1 MAFRIHEDQENAS
14 LGLRKT
20 DADVFSATN
29 QRRALGNINHF
40 ACNQNRNTKLP
51 GLTNG
56 PCKVQDEN
64 RMVRQIKN
72 EKNIVLPVAQ
82 FRAFSVYEDKPNEV
96 EVKKR
101 EPTFK
106 PFVAK
111 EVKKENFFVNTVEN
125 AKLISTQAEK
135 QPEPAKESHPPRLP
149 LQEKKDVVV
158 SPMSVIDTSVLSM
171 SISKNESQF
180 LNDTFDDDDTTTAQ
194 TDREMFFH
202 VVEYRQDIY
211 EYMREIEVKYRANP
225 RYMRKQ
231 PDITHMM
238 RSILIDWLVEV
249 CDEYNQQ
256 SETLHLAVSY
266 VDRFLSYMSVVRTK
280 LQLVG
285 TAATYIAAKYEEV
298 YPPEVSEFVYITDDT
313 YTKREVL
320 RMEHLILKVLSFDL
334 STPTSLAFLSHYC
347 ISNGLSKKTFHL
359 AAYLSELCLLEAD
372 PYLQFKPSI
381 IAASALATARH
392 CLLCEVCTSDETDS
406 RPANNHTQIITK
418 VVGSGAVEAEGR
430 VRAAC
435 MATAWP
441 LALAACSGY
450 SRADLEPCMREL
462 ARTHA
467 HVALQ
472 PYQAIPDK
480 YKSNKFDSVST
491 IEPRPMFP
499 VSKYQPPANHA
510 ARTASDTTRT
520 S

>member
-1 MAFRIHEDQENAS
+1 MASFRIHEDRENAS
-14 LGLRKT
+14 LGHRKENA
-20 DADVFSATN
+20 DAVFSAA
-29 QRRALGNINHF
+29 QRRALGDLSQF
-40 ACNQNRNTKLP
+40 ACNQNRSLKLP
-51 GLTNG
+51 DLANG
-56 PCKVQDEN
+56 PSKLQDDI
-64 RMVRQIKN
+64 RTVRQIKN
-72 EKNIVLPVAQ
+72 EKNIVPPVAQ
-82 FRAFSVYEDKPNEV
+82 FRAFSVYEDKPSEV

-101 EPTFK
+101 ESTFK
-106 PFVAK
+106 PFVSK
-111 EVKKENFFVNTVEN
+111 ELKKENFFVSAADNVRALC
-125 AKLISTQAEK
+125 AKVEK
-135 QPEPAKESHPPRLP
+135 QSEVLQVRQP
-149 LQEKKDVVV
+149 LQEKKDVVTAE
-158 SPMSVIDTSVLSM
+158 SPMSVVDTSILSM
-171 SISKNESQF
+171 SISKNESQI
-180 LNDTFDDDDTTTAQ
+180 LEDILEDEEDKTTAQ

-202 VVEYRQDIY
+202 VEEYRQDIY
-211 EYMREIEVKYRANP
+211 NYMREIEVKNRANP

-359 AAYLSELCLLEAD
+359 ASYIAELCLLEAD
-372 PYLQFKPSI
+372 PYLQFKPSV
-381 IAASALATARH
+381 IAAASLATARH
-392 CLLCEVCTSDETDS
+392 CLLCESCERFENRDIPEAEE
-406 RPANNHTQIITK
+406 RPAAPACA
-418 VVGSGAVEAEGR
+418 GA
-430 VRAAC
+430 
-435 MATAWP
+435 AWP
-441 LALAACSGY
+441 LALAASAGY
-450 SRADLEPCMREL
+450 ALAELQPCLRQL
-462 ARTHA
+462 ARSHA
-467 HVALQ
+467 HAPLQ

-480 YKSNKFDSVST
+480 YKSNKYEAVST
-491 IEPRPMFP
+491 IEARPMFP
-499 VSKYQPPANHA
+499 VAKYQPPANANNTRANDA
-510 ARTASDTTRT
+510 ARS

>member
-14 LGLRKT
+14 LGSRK
-20 DADVFSATN
+20 DNGDIFAN
-29 QRRALGNINHF
+29 QRRALGDLNPF
-40 ACNQNRNTKLP
+40 AFNQSRNVKLP

-56 PCKVQDEN
+56 PCKVQEEN
-64 RMVRQIKN
+64 RTMRQIKN

-82 FRAFSVYEDKPNEV
+82 FRAFSVYEDKPTEA
-96 EVKKR
+96 EVKKK
-101 EPTFK
+101 ESTYK
-106 PFVAK
+106 PFAAK
-111 EVKKENFFVNTVEN
+111 DTKKDGIFINNENVKALYPKPEKKPDRQIEAV
-125 AKLISTQAEK
+125 QARV
-135 QPEPAKESHPPRLP
+135 PI
-149 LQEKKDVVV
+149 QEKKNVVE
-158 SPMSVIDTSVLSM
+158 SPMSIVDTSVLSM
-171 SISKNESQF
+171 SVSRNESQII
-180 LNDTFDDDDTTTAQ
+180 DVEDDDTTTAQ

-211 EYMREIEVKYRANP
+211 EYMKEIEVKNRANP

-231 PDITHMM
+231 PDITHVM

-249 CDEYNQQ
+249 CDEYGQQ

-359 AAYLSELCLLEAD
+359 ASYLAELCLLEAD

-392 CLLCEVCTSDETDS
+392 CLLCANCTAEDKAKSTSRDVKDS
-406 RPANNHTQIITK
+406 SVDPAC
-418 VVGSGAVEAEGR
+418 AE
-430 VRAAC
+430 
-435 MATAWP
+435 TAWP
-441 LALAACSGY
+441 AVLVTCSGY
-450 SRADLEPCMREL
+450 SLSDLEACLREL
-462 ARTHA
+462 ARTHVHA
-467 HVALQ
+467 TSQ

-480 YKSNKFDSVST
+480 YKSNKFEGVS
-491 IEPRPMFP
+491 IVEPRPMFP
-499 VSKYQPPANHA
+499 VAKYQPPAP
-510 ARTASDTTRT
+510 ASNSSRPPADSTR
-520 S
+520 SS

>member
-14 LGLRKT
+14 LGLRK
-20 DADVFSATN
+20 DSADVFAAN
-29 QRRALGNINHF
+29 QRRALGDLSQF
-40 ACNQNRNTKLP
+40 ACNQSRNLKLP

-64 RMVRQIKN
+64 RTMRQIKN
-72 EKNIVLPVAQ
+72 EKNIVPPVAQ
-82 FRAFSVYEDKPNEV
+82 FRAFSVYEDKPTEA

-101 EPTFK
+101 EHTFK

-111 EVKKENFFVNTVEN
+111 ETKKDSIFINNENSK
-125 AKLISTQAEK
+125 ALC
-135 QPEPAKESHPPRLP
+135 
-149 LQEKKDVVV
+149 LQEKKPDRLIDPPSTRPLQDSKNVVE
-158 SPMSVIDTSVLSM
+158 SPMSVVDTSILSM
-171 SISKNESQF
+171 SISKNESQII
-180 LNDTFDDDDTTTAQ
+180 DDEDEDTTTAQ

-211 EYMREIEVKYRANP
+211 EYMKEIEAKNRANP

-231 PDITHMM
+231 PDITHLM

-347 ISNGLSKKTFHL
+347 ISNGLSKRTFHL
-359 AAYLSELCLLEAD
+359 AAYLAELCLLEAD

-392 CLLCEVCTSDETDS
+392 CLLCERCGGEEKDRRES
-406 RPANNHTQIITK
+406 RELK
-418 VVGSGAVEAEGR
+418 EGR
-430 VRAAC
+430 DPKEARVHATCAAV
-435 MATAWP
+435 AWP
-441 LALAACSGY
+441 AALATCSGY
-450 SRADLEPCMREL
+450 SLADLEACLREL
-462 ARTHA
+462 ARTHSHA
-467 HVALQ
+467 SIQ
-472 PYQAIPDK
+472 PYQAVPDK
-480 YKSNKFDSVST
+480 YKSNKFDGVST
-491 IEPRPMFP
+491 IEPRPMYP
-499 VSKYQPPANHA
+499 VPKYQPPAPPSSARPA
-510 ARTASDTTRT
+510 ADIARS

>member
-1 MAFRIHEDQENAS
+1 MAFRIHEDQENTS
-14 LGLRKT
+14 LGLRKA
-20 DADVFSATN
+20 DADVFSSTN

-72 EKNIVLPVAQ
+72 EKNIILPVAQ

-111 EVKKENFFVNTVEN
+111 DLKKENLFVNTIENVKNAQVE
-125 AKLISTQAEK
+125 KK
-135 QPEPAKESHPPRLP
+135 QDPLKEAHSLRLP

-171 SISKNESQF
+171 SISKNESLSET
-180 LNDTFDDDDTTTAQ
+180 LNDDDATTAQ
-194 TDREMFFH
+194 TNREMFFH
-202 VVEYRQDIY
+202 VVDYRQDIY
-211 EYMREIEVKYRANP
+211 DYMRELEVKNRANP

-231 PDITHMM
+231 PDITQMM

-392 CLLCEVCTSDETDS
+392 CLLCERCTSDETDS
-406 RPANNHTQIITK
+406 LATSDNSLIISK
-418 VVGSGAVEAEGR
+418 VVGSVNNELEGS
-430 VRAAC
+430 RARASC

-441 LALAACSGY
+441 VALAACSGY

-480 YKSNKFDSVST
+480 YKSNKYDGVST
-491 IEPRPMFP
+491 IEPRSMFP
-499 VSKYQPPANHA
+499 VPKYQPPANHA
-510 ARTASDTTRT
+510 ARTASETTRT

>member
-14 LGLRKT
+14 LGLRK
-20 DADVFSATN
+20 DNADVFLAN
-29 QRRALGNINHF
+29 QRRALGDLSQF
-40 ACNQNRNTKLP
+40 ACNQNRNGKLP
-51 GLTNG
+51 GLTG
-56 PCKVQDEN
+56 SYKQDEN
-64 RMVRQIKN
+64 RVVRQIKN
-72 EKNIVLPVAQ
+72 EKNIVPPVAQ
-82 FRAFSVYEDKPNEV
+82 FQAFSVYEDKPKEA

-101 EPTFK
+101 ESTFK
-106 PFVAK
+106 FVSK
-111 EVKKENFFVNTVEN
+111 ETRKDNNFFISAAENTR
-125 AKLISTQAEK
+125 ALCAQAEK
-135 QPEPAKESHPPRLP
+135 QALVEKKPERLNEAPPARQP
-149 LQEKKDVVV
+149 LQEKKDVIE
-158 SPMSVIDTSVLSM
+158 SPMSVVDTSILSM
-171 SISKNESQF
+171 SISKNESQII
-180 LNDTFDDDDTTTAQ
+180 DDDDDTTTAQ

-211 EYMREIEVKYRANP
+211 EYMREIEVKNRANP

-231 PDITHMM
+231 PDISHLM
-238 RSILIDWLVEV
+238 RSILVDWLVEV

-347 ISNGLSKKTFHL
+347 IANGLSKRTFHL
-359 AAYLSELCLLEAD
+359 AAYIAELCLLEAD
-372 PYLQFKPSI
+372 PYLQYKPSI

-392 CLLCEVCTSDETDS
+392 CLQCVECTARKASELSDARACVAS
-406 RPANNHTQIITK
+406 PK
-418 VVGSGAVEAEGR
+418 CVAV
-430 VRAAC
+430 
-435 MATAWP
+435 AWP
-441 LALAACSGY
+441 SALVDSSGY
-450 SRADLEPCMREL
+450 SFSDLENCLKEL
-462 ARTHA
+462 ARTHSHASQQA
-467 HVALQ
+467 H
-472 PYQAIPDK
+472 QAIPDK
-480 YKSNKFDSVST
+480 YKSNKFEAVST

-499 VSKYQPPANHA
+499 VAKYVPPPPPNNAKTQSE
-510 ARTASDTTRT
+510 TAKS

>member
-1 MAFRIHEDQENAS
+1 MAFRIHEDQENSA
-14 LGLRKT
+14 LALRKEN
-20 DADVFSATN
+20 ADVFSAVN
-29 QRRALGNINHF
+29 QRRALGDLSHY
-40 ACNQNRNTKLP
+40 ACNQNQNNKIP

-64 RMVRQIKN
+64 RKIRQIKN
-72 EKNIVLPVAQ
+72 EKNIVPPVAQ
-82 FRAFSVYEDKPNEV
+82 FRAFNVYEDKPTEV

-106 PFVAK
+106 HFITK
-111 EVKKENFFVNTVEN
+111 DIKKENYFKNEAEN
-125 AKLISTQAEK
+125 VKALCAQIKK
-135 QPEPAKESHPPRLP
+135 QSEWQKDAPVARLP
-149 LQEKKDVVV
+149 LQEKKDLE
-158 SPMSVIDTSVLSM
+158 SPMSIVDSSILSM
-171 SISKNESQF
+171 SISKNESQ
-180 LNDTFDDDDTTTAQ
+180 LLDSIDEDDADAAATAQ

-202 VVEYRQDIY
+202 VEEYRQDIY
-211 EYMREIEVKYRANP
+211 EYMREIEVKNRANP

-231 PDITHMM
+231 PDITHVM

-249 CDEYNQQ
+249 CDEYGQQ

-359 AAYLSELCLLEAD
+359 AAYIAELSLLEAD
-372 PYLQFKPSI
+372 PYLQFKPSV

-392 CLLCEVCTSDETDS
+392 CLLCDHCSYDEVDCALERTMFISKGT
-406 RPANNHTQIITK
+406 N
-418 VVGSGAVEAEGR
+418 GSYSEGG
-430 VRAAC
+430 VHLSCGVA
-435 MATAWP
+435 AWP
-441 LALAACSGY
+441 PALAESSGY
-450 SRADLEPCMREL
+450 SLADLETCLREL
-462 ARTHA
+462 ARSHTHA
-467 HVALQ
+467 RRQ

-480 YKSNKFDSVST
+480 YKSNKYEAVST
-491 IEPRPMFP
+491 IEPRPMYP
-499 VSKYQPPANHA
+499 VPKYEAPAPANN
-510 ARTASDTTRT
+510 ARPTTTEVARAS
-520 S
+520 

>member
-14 LGLRKT
+14 LGLRK
-20 DADVFSATN
+20 DNVDVFAN
-29 QRRALGNINHF
+29 QRRALGDLSQF
-40 ACNQNRNTKLP
+40 ACNQSRNLKLP

-56 PCKVQDEN
+56 TCKVQDEN
-64 RMVRQIKN
+64 RTMRQIKN
-72 EKNIVLPVAQ
+72 EKNIVPPVAQ
-82 FRAFSVYEDKPNEV
+82 FRAFSVYEDKADKPTEAD
-96 EVKKR
+96 VKKR

-111 EVKKENFFVNTVEN
+111 ETKKDSIFISNESVKTLYPKVEKKPDRHIE
-125 AKLISTQAEK
+125 ASQA
-135 QPEPAKESHPPRLP
+135 RLP
-149 LQEKKDVVV
+149 LQEKEKKNVVE
-158 SPMSVIDTSVLSM
+158 SPMSVVDTSVLSM
-171 SISKNESQF
+171 SVSKNESQII
-180 LNDTFDDDDTTTAQ
+180 DEDDETTTAQ

-211 EYMREIEVKYRANP
+211 EYMKEIEVKNRANP

-249 CDEYNQQ
+249 CDEYGQQ

-347 ISNGLSKKTFHL
+347 ISNGLSKRTFHL
-359 AAYLSELCLLEAD
+359 AAYLAELCLLEAD

-392 CLLCEVCTSDETDS
+392 CLICEKCSGDDGVKGDTRDGKEA
-406 RPANNHTQIITK
+406 RINPAC
-418 VVGSGAVEAEGR
+418 A
-430 VRAAC
+430 
-435 MATAWP
+435 ATAWP
-441 LALAACSGY
+441 AALVSCSGY
-450 SRADLEPCMREL
+450 TMSDLEACMREL
-462 ARTHA
+462 ARTHSHA
-467 HVALQ
+467 ASQ

-480 YKSNKFDSVST
+480 YKSNKFEAVST
-491 IEPRPMFP
+491 IEPRPMIP
-499 VSKYQPPANHA
+499 VAKYQPPAP
-510 ARTASDTTRT
+510 ASNT
-520 S
+520 SRPPTDNSRSSS

>member
-14 LGLRKT
+14 LGLRK
-20 DADVFSATN
+20 DNVDVFAN
-29 QRRALGNINHF
+29 QRRALGDLSQF
-40 ACNQNRNTKLP
+40 ACNQSRNLKLP
-51 GLTNG
+51 VLTNG

-64 RMVRQIKN
+64 RTMRQIKN
-72 EKNIVLPVAQ
+72 EKNIVPPVAQ
-82 FRAFSVYEDKPNEV
+82 FRAFNVYEDKPTEIDL
-96 EVKKR
+96 KKR

-111 EVKKENFFVNTVEN
+111 EIKKDSIFNINENVKAIYSK
-125 AKLISTQAEK
+125 AEK
-135 QPEPAKESHPPRLP
+135 KSDRQIDVPSTRPP
-149 LQEKKDVVV
+149 LQEKKNVIE
-158 SPMSVIDTSVLSM
+158 SPMSVVDTSVLSM
-171 SISKNESQF
+171 SVSKNESQI
-180 LNDTFDDDDTTTAQ
+180 LDDEDDTITAQ
-194 TDREMFFH
+194 TDRSMFFH

-211 EYMREIEVKYRANP
+211 EYMKEIEIKNRANP

-231 PDITHMM
+231 PDITHLM

-249 CDEYNQQ
+249 CDEYGQQ

-347 ISNGLSKKTFHL
+347 ISNGLSQKTFHL
-359 AAYLSELCLLEAD
+359 ASYIAELSLLEAD

-381 IAASALATARH
+381 IAASSLATARH
-392 CLLCEVCTSDETDS
+392 CLLCERCVGEDRTNCNKDEIKDILVN
-406 RPANNHTQIITK
+406 PAC
-418 VVGSGAVEAEGR
+418 A
-430 VRAAC
+430 
-435 MATAWP
+435 ATAWP
-441 LALAACSGY
+441 AALETCAGY
-450 SRADLEPCMREL
+450 SFRDLEACLREL
-462 ARTHA
+462 ARTHSHA
-467 HVALQ
+467 SSQ

-480 YKSNKFDSVST
+480 YKSNKFEAVSM
-491 IEPRPMFP
+491 IEPRPMYP
-499 VSKYQPPANHA
+499 VAKYQAPAPANVAGRPPAPDN
-510 ARTASDTTRT
+510 TR
-520 S
+520 SS

>member
-1 MAFRIHEDQENAS
+1 MAFRIHEDQENSA
-14 LGLRKT
+14 LGLRKENS
-20 DADVFSATN
+20 DVFSAAN
-29 QRRALGNINHF
+29 QRRALGDLSHF
-40 ACNQNRNTKLP
+40 GCYQNRNNKLP

-56 PCKVQDEN
+56 PCKVQDDT
-64 RMVRQIKN
+64 RKIRQIKN
-72 EKNIVLPVAQ
+72 EKNIVPPVAQ
-82 FRAFSVYEDKPNEV
+82 FRAFNVYEDKPTEA

-106 PFVAK
+106 HFVTK
-111 EVKKENFFVNTVEN
+111 DIKKDNFFKNEAEN
-125 AKLISTQAEK
+125 VKVLCDQIKK
-135 QPEPAKESHPPRLP
+135 QPDWQKDTTLARLP
-149 LQEKKDVVV
+149 LQEKKDVIE
-158 SPMSVIDTSVLSM
+158 SPMSIVDSSILSM
-171 SISKNESQF
+171 SISKNESQL
-180 LNDTFDDDDTTTAQ
+180 LNSIDEDDADAATTAQ

-202 VVEYRQDIY
+202 VEEYRQDIY
-211 EYMREIEVKYRANP
+211 EYMREIEVKNRANP

-231 PDITHMM
+231 PDITHVM

-249 CDEYNQQ
+249 CDEYGQQ

-359 AAYLSELCLLEAD
+359 ASYIAELSLLEAD
-372 PYLQFKPSI
+372 PYLQFKPSV

-392 CLLCEVCTSDETDS
+392 CLLCERCSRDEVDTTVDHS
-406 RPANNHTQIITK
+406 IFINKGAN
-418 VVGSGAVEAEGR
+418 GSYSESGVHSS
-430 VRAAC
+430 C
-435 MATAWP
+435 LSTAWP
-441 LALAACSGY
+441 AALASSSGY
-450 SRADLEPCMREL
+450 CAADIDACMREL
-462 ARTHA
+462 ARSHA
-467 HVALQ
+467 HAPRQ

-480 YKSNKFDSVST
+480 YKSNKYEAVST
-491 IEPRPMFP
+491 IEPKPMYP
-499 VSKYQPPANHA
+499 VPKYEPPTPANN
-510 ARTASDTTRT
+510 ARPASTDVRA

>member
-1 MAFRIHEDQENAS
+1 MASFRIHEDQENAA
-14 LGLRKT
+14 LGIRK
-20 DADVFSATN
+20 DAELFTANS
-29 QRRALGNINHF
+29 QRRALGDLSQF
-40 ACNQNRNTKLP
+40 ACNQNRNNKLT

-64 RMVRQIKN
+64 RTVRQIKN
-72 EKNIVLPVAQ
+72 EKNIVPPVAQ
-82 FRAFSVYEDKPNEV
+82 FRAFSVYEDKPSEV

-101 EPTFK
+101 EPAFK
-106 PFVAK
+106 PFIAK
-111 EVKKENFFVNTVEN
+111 EIRKDNFFVNAAEN
-125 AKLISTQAEK
+125 VKALCAQVEK
-135 QPEPAKESHPPRLP
+135 QPDQSKESTSARLP
-149 LQEKKDVVV
+149 LQEKKDVVQEKEV
-158 SPMSVIDTSVLSM
+158 IESPMSIVDNSILSM
-171 SISKNESQF
+171 SISKNESQI
-180 LNDTFDDDDTTTAQ
+180 LDENLEEEDVTTAQ

-211 EYMREIEVKYRANP
+211 EYMREIEVKNRANP

-249 CDEYNQQ
+249 CDEYGQQ

-359 AAYLSELCLLEAD
+359 AAYIAELCLLEAD
-372 PYLQFKPSI
+372 PYLQYKPSI

-392 CLLCEVCTSDETDS
+392 CLLCECSGEKNTES
-406 RPANNHTQIITK
+406 RLLTK
-418 VVGSGAVEAEGR
+418 CSL
-430 VRAAC
+430 
-435 MATAWP
+435 TAWP
-441 LALAACSGY
+441 PALAHCSGY
-450 SRADLEPCMREL
+450 SLTDLEPCLREQ
-462 ARTHA
+462 ARTHSHA
-467 HVALQ
+467 PQQ

-480 YKSNKFDSVST
+480 YKSNKFDGVST
-491 IEPRPMFP
+491 IEARPLFP
-499 VSKYQPPANHA
+499 VPKYQQPAPANSARPPADSN
-510 ARTASDTTRT
+510 RNS
-520 S
+520 

>member
-1 MAFRIHEDQENAS
+1 MAFRIHEDQENSS
-14 LGLRKT
+14 LGLRKG

-106 PFVAK
+106 FIAK
-111 EVKKENFFVNTVEN
+111 ETRKENFFVNNTEN
-125 AKLISTQAEK
+125 AKLISTQVEK
-135 QPEPAKESHPPRLP
+135 QLDQPKEAPPLRLP
-149 LQEKKDVVV
+149 LQEKKDVVE

-171 SISKNESQF
+171 SISKNESLL
-180 LNDTFDDDDTTTAQ
+180 LNDTLDDDEDTTTAQ

-211 EYMREIEVKYRANP
+211 EYMREIEVKNRANP

-359 AAYLSELCLLEAD
+359 ASYLTELCLLEAD

-392 CLLCEVCTSDETDS
+392 CLLCEQCGCDETDS
-406 RPANNHTQIITK
+406 RPASDRTPLVTK
-418 VVGSGAVEAEGR
+418 GGNVGEEVVRGR
-430 VRAAC
+430 ASC
-435 MATAWP
+435 LATAWP
-441 LALAACSGY
+441 VALAACAGY
-450 SRADLEPCMREL
+450 SRADLEPCLREL
-462 ARTHA
+462 ARTHE

-480 YKSNKFDSVST
+480 YKSNKYDGVST
-491 IEPRPMFP
+491 IESRPMFP
-499 VSKYQPPANHA
+499 VPKYQPPANQA
-510 ARTASDTTRT
+510 ARPVTDTTRT

>member
-1 MAFRIHEDQENAS
+1 MAFRIHEDQENATI
-14 LGLRKT
+14 GLKKEN
-20 DADVFSATN
+20 ADVFVAAN
-29 QRRALGNINHF
+29 QRRALGNISHF
-40 ACNQNRNTKLP
+40 ACNQNRNIKLP

-64 RMVRQIKN
+64 RTVRNIKN
-72 EKNIVLPVAQ
+72 EKNIVPPVDQ
-82 FRAFSVYEDKPNEV
+82 FRAFSVYEDKPSEA
-96 EVKKR
+96 EVKRR

-111 EVKKENFFVNTVEN
+111 DPNIRKENIFVNAAEN
-125 AKLISTQAEK
+125 AKKHALLEK
-135 QPEPAKESHPPRLP
+135 QPDRSKEIPPLRLP
-149 LQEKKDVVV
+149 LQEKKDVVE
-158 SPMSVIDTSVLSM
+158 SPMSVVDSSVLSM
-171 SISKNESQF
+171 SISKNESAL
-180 LNDTFDDDDTTTAQ
+180 LNDSLEDEEDTTTAQ
-194 TDREMFFH
+194 NDRELFFH
-202 VVEYRQDIY
+202 VVEYRDDIY
-211 EYMREIEVKYRANP
+211 QYMREIEVKNRANP

-231 PDITHMM
+231 PDITYMM

-285 TAATYIAAKYEEV
+285 AAATYIAAKYEEV

-359 AAYLSELCLLEAD
+359 ASYLSELCLLEAD
-372 PYLQFKPSI
+372 PYLQFKPSV
-381 IAASALATARH
+381 IAAAALATARH
-392 CLLCEVCTSDETDS
+392 CLLCENCSHDFSYDNGMS
-406 RPANNHTQIITK
+406 PR
-418 VVGSGAVEAEGR
+418 GGR
-430 VRAAC
+430 AGC
-435 MATAWP
+435 
-441 LALAACSGY
+441 LALAWPASLSASSGY
-450 SRADLEPCMREL
+450 AAPALEACLREL

-467 HVALQ
+467 HAKLQ
-472 PYQAIPDK
+472 PYHAVPDK
-480 YKSNKFDSVST
+480 YNTDKFERVSSL
-491 IEPRPMFP
+491 PARPLYP
-499 VSKYQPPANHA
+499 VPAYAPPQQA
-510 ARTASDTTRT
+510 ARPATDSQTR

>member
-1 MAFRIHEDQENAS
+1 MASFRIHEDQENAS
-14 LGLRKT
+14 LALRKENA
-20 DADVFSATN
+20 DAFTAA
-29 QRRALGNINHF
+29 QRRALGDLSQF
-40 ACNQNRNTKLP
+40 ACNQNRNIKLP

-64 RMVRQIKN
+64 RTVRQIKN
-72 EKNIVLPVAQ
+72 EKNIVPPVAQ
-82 FRAFSVYEDKPNEV
+82 FRAFSVYEDKPSEQSQ

-111 EVKKENFFVNTVEN
+111 DINKRDNFFVSTADNVRALC
-125 AKLISTQAEK
+125 AKVDK
-135 QPEPAKESHPPRLP
+135 QQLPDQQKEAPPPRQP
-149 LQEKKDVVV
+149 LQDKKDVVE
-158 SPMSVIDTSVLSM
+158 SPMSVVDTSVLSM
-171 SISKNESQF
+171 SISKNESQI
-180 LNDTFDDDDTTTAQ
+180 LEDLAEDEEDKTTAQ

-202 VVEYRQDIY
+202 VVEYRQEIY
-211 EYMREIEVKYRANP
+211 EYMKEIEVKNRANP

-231 PDITHMM
+231 PDITHVM

-359 AAYLSELCLLEAD
+359 ASYIAELCLLEAD
-372 PYLQFKPSI
+372 PYLQYKPSV
-381 IAASALATARH
+381 IAAAALATARH
-392 CLLCEVCTSDETDS
+392 CLLCCCQRHDISLETSEPS
-406 RPANNHTQIITK
+406 EARP
-418 VVGSGAVEAEGR
+418 S
-430 VRAAC
+430 C
-435 MATAWP
+435 
-441 LALAACSGY
+441 LALAWPPALVECSSY
-450 SRADLEPCMREL
+450 TIEELTPCLREL

-467 HVALQ
+467 HAASQ

-480 YKSNKFDSVST
+480 FKSNKFEAVST
-491 IEPRPMFP
+491 IPPRPMFP
-499 VSKYQPPANHA
+499 VGKYSPPPPANANA
-510 ARTASDTTRT
+510 ATRPADTTTAR